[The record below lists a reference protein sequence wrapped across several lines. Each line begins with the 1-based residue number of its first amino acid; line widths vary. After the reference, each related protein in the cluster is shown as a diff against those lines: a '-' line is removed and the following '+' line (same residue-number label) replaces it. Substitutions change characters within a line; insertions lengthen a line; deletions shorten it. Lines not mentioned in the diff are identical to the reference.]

1 MARISAKETLAA
13 LKGDNPPR
21 LAIIGSAKATEGRT
35 HVLMKIRP
43 STVHRVHAVALGPM
57 YLILEHALM
66 KLCDELE
73 SMPPGM
79 VRTIDAAIFNASPE
93 DIAEVEAAK
102 ARVVPGK
109 LVNRS
114 RKKGEPVW
122 IEDVQEP
129 VDALSPDDEP
139 APAAK
144 EFPHRGNAAAKA
156 AYVSD
161 DLFARIVR
169 TDDVAAP
176 TVEPKPVKQ
185 TKTTKQES

>member
-13 LKGDNPPR
+13 LKGDNPPK
-21 LAIIGSAKATEGRT
+21 LAILGSARATEGRT

-43 STVHRVHAVALGPM
+43 STVHRIQAVALGPM

-73 SMPPGM
+73 ATPPGLL
-79 VRTIDAAIFNASPE
+79 RTIDAASFNASPE

-122 IEDVQEP
+122 IEDAQEP
-129 VDALSPDDEP
+129 VEALSPDDEP
-139 APAAK
+139 APEPAPAAL
-144 EFPHRGNAAAKA
+144 EYPHRGNPAAKA
-156 AYVSD
+156 AY
-161 DLFARIVR
+161 ARQ
-169 TDDVAAP
+169 VAAAAEAQKP
-176 TVEPKPVKQ
+176 AKTEKPK
-185 TKTTKQES
+185 TKQES